1 MRRTLKVALWVAIFA
16 ACAGVGAFIAS
27 RTNPFPPGVQDPGA
41 RSATPDPTPTATAT
55 PTPAGVAWAGHMQA
69 GTSHHL
75 FVGGSCSTA
84 WRIELDFS
92 VDPLGKVKG
101 TGTAHLVGHLR
112 CDFPTAQ
119 VQARALQLAV
129 SGRHANGRMALK
141 FVVKDRVPLGSNDYG
156 GLIHTLPQFPP
167 MEIHA
172 GSIDGPV
179 QVQVS
184 DGDQGSY
191 VASYQVA
198 LSCQDC

>member
-1 MRRTLKVALWVAIFA
+1 MRRTLKVALWVAVFA

-55 PTPAGVAWAGHMQA
+55 PTPEGVAWSGHMQA
-69 GTSHHL
+69 GTSHDL
-75 FVGGSCSTA
+75 FVGGSCSSA
-84 WRIELDFS
+84 WRIDVDFS
-92 VDPLGKVKG
+92 VDSLGGVMG
-101 TGTAHLVGHLR
+101 NSTAHLVGRLR

-119 VQARALQLAV
+119 VQARTLHLAV
-129 SGRHANGRMALK
+129 SGRHAKGRMALR

-167 MEIHA
+167 MDIHT

-179 QVQVS
+179 QVRVS

-191 VASYQVA
+191 VANYQVA